1 MQRRKFLTSAVATT
15 AVGTMKNSLTANPSS
30 SSPQKPFVVKRSTA
44 RFGEKTKLF
53 GTSPNDIKVST
64 KDTGGMLAV
73 LEYTGYEKEGP
84 PMHIHPHQDE
94 IFYVLEGNYLFEVG
108 GERQQLTAG
117 DLIFLPRNVPHT
129 FAQLTD
135 AGRMLFFMQPAGK
148 MEDYFRT
155 IGALTSKPSPPQ
167 GAKIFADHD
176 MQVVG
181 PPIKP

>member
-1 MQRRKFLTSAVATT
+1 MHRREFINATLAAPVFAT
-15 AVGTMKNSLTANPSS
+15 ASS
-30 SSPQKPFVVKRSTA
+30 ENAYPAPLSNAFTVKA
-44 RFGEKTKLF
+44 GAGRFGEKTKLF
-53 GTSPNDIKVST
+53 GKSPNDIKVSA
-64 KDTGGMLAV
+64 KDTGGMLSV
-73 LEYTGYEKEGP
+73 LEYTGGEKEGP
-84 PMHIHPHQDE
+84 PMHIHPNQDE
-94 IFYVLEGNYLFEVG
+94 IFYVLDGQYLFEVG
-108 GERQQLTAG
+108 GKRQTLTAG

-155 IGALTSKPSPPQ
+155 LGNMTNKPAPAE

-181 PPIKP
+181 PPITPN